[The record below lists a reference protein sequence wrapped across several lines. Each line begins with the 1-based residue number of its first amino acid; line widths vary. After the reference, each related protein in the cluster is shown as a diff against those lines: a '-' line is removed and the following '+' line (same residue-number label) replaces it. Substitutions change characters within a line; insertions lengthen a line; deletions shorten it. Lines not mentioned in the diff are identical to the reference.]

1 MERDDELQQ
10 VEQDIERA
18 KRSAMD
24 AHVIEDPEVPHFYE
38 SGELSEFDDQTIAP
52 PG

>member
-1 MERDDELQQ
+1 MKDDELQQ
-10 VEQDIERA
+10 VEQDIDKA

-24 AHVIEDPEVPHFYE
+24 AHVIEDPDVPHFYE
-38 SGELSEFDDQTIAP
+38 TGAESDIDDQTIAP